1 MKKAAFYLVMAL
13 FSTALVAVEASKL
26 RIDCTDEDTMQKT
39 IMNIMMNLDDSM
51 QKQFAAALAT
61 IGVAGMQNPDLT
73 EPARIKNM
81 LDGKNADEVI
91 ALSRR
96 MAPNIRSNT
105 RIIDGSSK
113 ESFSRTMGE
122 IMVSLDVEKQSK
134 FSEAIALLMYESQK
148 KGETHLDL
156 AKRLDGKNADEVIAL
171 AFNKGV
177 PIPKNYEEIRV
188 FELSAVSKSEAEKI
202 HGGKIDDNPAIPAEE
217 APKKAN
223 LLLPR
228 RSCLPRIYRFSF
240 NMLYFK

>member
-1 MKKAAFYLVMAL
+1 MAL

-177 PIPKNYEEIRV
+177 PIPKNYEEIRE

-202 HGGKIDDNPAIPAEE
+202 HGGKIDDNPAIPAEKT
-217 APKKAN
+217 PKKSEPSFAPSLVPSQN
-223 LLLPR
+223 L
-228 RSCLPRIYRFSF
+228 
-240 NMLYFK
+240 

>member
-1 MKKAAFYLVMAL
+1 MAL

-96 MAPNIRSNT
+96 MAPNIR
-105 RIIDGSSK
+105 
-113 ESFSRTMGE
+113 
-122 IMVSLDVEKQSK
+122 
-134 FSEAIALLMYESQK
+134 
-148 KGETHLDL
+148 
-156 AKRLDGKNADEVIAL
+156 
-171 AFNKGV
+171 
-177 PIPKNYEEIRV
+177 
-188 FELSAVSKSEAEKI
+188 
-202 HGGKIDDNPAIPAEE
+202 
-217 APKKAN
+217 
-223 LLLPR
+223 
-228 RSCLPRIYRFSF
+228 
-240 NMLYFK
+240 

>member
-1 MKKAAFYLVMAL
+1 MAL

-177 PIPKNYEEIRV
+177 PIPKNYEEIRE

-202 HGGKIDDNPAIPAEE
+202 HCGKIDDNPAIPAEK
-217 APKKAN
+217 APKKSEPSFAPSLVPSQN
-223 LLLPR
+223 L
-228 RSCLPRIYRFSF
+228 
-240 NMLYFK
+240 

>member
-1 MKKAAFYLVMAL
+1 MAL
-13 FSTALVAVEASKL
+13 FSTALVAVEASRL

-177 PIPKNYEEIRV
+177 PIPKNYEEIRE

-202 HGGKIDDNPAIPAEE
+202 HGGKIDDNPAIPAEK
-217 APKKAN
+217 APKKSEPSFAPSLVPSQN
-223 LLLPR
+223 L
-228 RSCLPRIYRFSF
+228 
-240 NMLYFK
+240 

>member
-1 MKKAAFYLVMAL
+1 MAL

-39 IMNIMMNLDDSM
+39 IMNIMMNLDDAM

-105 RIIDGSSK
+105 RIIYGYSK

-177 PIPKNYEEIRV
+177 PIPKNYEEIRE

-202 HGGKIDDNPAIPAEE
+202 HGGKIDDNPAIPAEK
-217 APKKAN
+217 APKKSEPSFAPSLVPSQN
-223 LLLPR
+223 L
-228 RSCLPRIYRFSF
+228 
-240 NMLYFK
+240 

>member
-1 MKKAAFYLVMAL
+1 MKKAAFYLIMAL

-91 ALSRR
+91 AL
-96 MAPNIRSNT
+96 
-105 RIIDGSSK
+105 
-113 ESFSRTMGE
+113 
-122 IMVSLDVEKQSK
+122 
-134 FSEAIALLMYESQK
+134 
-148 KGETHLDL
+148 
-156 AKRLDGKNADEVIAL
+156 

-177 PIPKNYEEIRV
+177 PIPKNYEEIRE

-202 HGGKIDDNPAIPAEE
+202 HGGKIDDNPAIPAEK
-217 APKKAN
+217 APKKSEPSFAPSLVPSQN
-223 LLLPR
+223 L
-228 RSCLPRIYRFSF
+228 
-240 NMLYFK
+240 

>member
-1 MKKAAFYLVMAL
+1 MCNMRNRFMKKAAIYLVIAL
-13 FSTALVAVEASKL
+13 ASGLLNAVEASKL

-51 QKQFAAALAT
+51 QKQFASALAT

-73 EPARIKNM
+73 EPAKIRKM

-122 IMVSLDVEKQSK
+122 IMVALDVEKQSK
-134 FSEAIALLMYESQK
+134 FSAAIALLMYESQK
-148 KGETHLDL
+148 KGETHLEL

-177 PIPKNYEEIRV
+177 PLPKNYEEIRE
-188 FELSAVSKSEAEKI
+188 FELSTVSHSEAEKI
-202 HGGKIDDNPAIPAEE
+202 HGGKIDESPPASAQKKPSNPEPSF
-217 APKKAN
+217 APSLVPSQN
-223 LLLPR
+223 L
-228 RSCLPRIYRFSF
+228 
-240 NMLYFK
+240 

>member
-1 MKKAAFYLVMAL
+1 MAL

-177 PIPKNYEEIRV
+177 PIPKNYEEIRE

-202 HGGKIDDNPAIPAEE
+202 HGGKIDDNHAIPAEK
-217 APKKAN
+217 APKKSEPSFAPSLVPSQN
-223 LLLPR
+223 L
-228 RSCLPRIYRFSF
+228 
-240 NMLYFK
+240 

>member
-1 MKKAAFYLVMAL
+1 MKKAAFYLIMAL

-39 IMNIMMNLDDSM
+39 IMNIMMKLDDSM

-177 PIPKNYEEIRV
+177 PIPKNYEEIRE

-202 HGGKIDDNPAIPAEE
+202 HGGKIDDNPAIPAEK
-217 APKKAN
+217 APKKSEPSFAPSLVPSQN
-223 LLLPR
+223 L
-228 RSCLPRIYRFSF
+228 
-240 NMLYFK
+240 

>member
-1 MKKAAFYLVMAL
+1 MKKAAFYLIMAL

-122 IMVSLDVEKQSK
+122 IMMSLDVEKQSK

-177 PIPKNYEEIRV
+177 PIPKNYEEIRE

-202 HGGKIDDNPAIPAEE
+202 HGGKIDDNPAIPAEK
-217 APKKAN
+217 APKKSEPSFAPSLVPSQN
-223 LLLPR
+223 L
-228 RSCLPRIYRFSF
+228 
-240 NMLYFK
+240 

>member
-1 MKKAAFYLVMAL
+1 MAL

-177 PIPKNYEEIRV
+177 PIPKNYEEIKE

-202 HGGKIDDNPAIPAEE
+202 HGGKIDDNPAIPAEK
-217 APKKAN
+217 APKKSEPSFAPSLVPSQN
-223 LLLPR
+223 L
-228 RSCLPRIYRFSF
+228 
-240 NMLYFK
+240 

>member
-1 MKKAAFYLVMAL
+1 MAL

-156 AKRLDGKNADEVIAL
+156 AKRLYGKNADEVIAL

-177 PIPKNYEEIRV
+177 PIPKNYEEIRE

-202 HGGKIDDNPAIPAEE
+202 HGGKIDDNPAIPAEK
-217 APKKAN
+217 APKKSEPSFAPSLVPSQN
-223 LLLPR
+223 L
-228 RSCLPRIYRFSF
+228 
-240 NMLYFK
+240 

>member
-1 MKKAAFYLVMAL
+1 MAL

-91 ALSRR
+91 ALSRS
-96 MAPNIRSNT
+96 MAPNIRANT

-177 PIPKNYEEIRV
+177 PIPKNYEEIRE

-202 HGGKIDDNPAIPAEE
+202 HGGKIDDNPAIPAEK
-217 APKKAN
+217 APKKSEPSFAPSLVPSQN
-223 LLLPR
+223 L
-228 RSCLPRIYRFSF
+228 
-240 NMLYFK
+240 

>member
-1 MKKAAFYLVMAL
+1 MKKAAFYLIMAL

-113 ESFSRTMGE
+113 ESFSLTMGE

-177 PIPKNYEEIRV
+177 PIPKNYEEIRE

-202 HGGKIDDNPAIPAEE
+202 HGGKIDDNPAIPAEK
-217 APKKAN
+217 APKKSEPSFAPSLVPSQN
-223 LLLPR
+223 L
-228 RSCLPRIYRFSF
+228 
-240 NMLYFK
+240 

>member
-1 MKKAAFYLVMAL
+1 MKKAAFYLIMAL

-177 PIPKNYEEIRV
+177 PIPKNYEEIRE

-202 HGGKIDDNPAIPAEE
+202 HGGKIDDNSAIPAEK
-217 APKKAN
+217 APKKSEPSFAPSLVPSQN
-223 LLLPR
+223 L
-228 RSCLPRIYRFSF
+228 
-240 NMLYFK
+240 

>member
-1 MKKAAFYLVMAL
+1 MAL

-156 AKRLDGKNADEVIAL
+156 AKRLDGKNADDVIAL

-177 PIPKNYEEIRV
+177 PIPKNYEEIRE

-202 HGGKIDDNPAIPAEE
+202 HGGKIDDNPAIPAEK
-217 APKKAN
+217 APKKSEPSFAPSLVPSQN
-223 LLLPR
+223 L
-228 RSCLPRIYRFSF
+228 
-240 NMLYFK
+240 

>member
-1 MKKAAFYLVMAL
+1 MAL

-134 FSEAIALLMYESQK
+134 FSDAIALLMYESQK

-177 PIPKNYEEIRV
+177 PIPKNYEEIRE

-202 HGGKIDDNPAIPAEE
+202 HGGKIDDNPAIPAEK
-217 APKKAN
+217 APKKSEPSFAPSLVPSQN
-223 LLLPR
+223 L
-228 RSCLPRIYRFSF
+228 
-240 NMLYFK
+240 

>member
-1 MKKAAFYLVMAL
+1 MCNMRNRFMKKAAIYLVIAL
-13 FSTALVAVEASKL
+13 ASGLLNAVEASKL

-51 QKQFAAALAT
+51 QKQFASALAT

-73 EPARIKNM
+73 EPAKIRKM

-122 IMVSLDVEKQSK
+122 IMVALDVEKQSK

-148 KGETHLDL
+148 KGETHLEL

-177 PIPKNYEEIRV
+177 PLPKNYEEIRE
-188 FELSAVSKSEAEKI
+188 FELSTVSHSEAEKI
-202 HGGKIDDNPAIPAEE
+202 HGGKIDESPPASAQKKPSNPEPSF
-217 APKKAN
+217 APSLVPSQN
-223 LLLPR
+223 L
-228 RSCLPRIYRFSF
+228 
-240 NMLYFK
+240 

>member
-1 MKKAAFYLVMAL
+1 MAL

-105 RIIDGSSK
+105 RIIDGSSI

-177 PIPKNYEEIRV
+177 PIPKNYEEIKE

-202 HGGKIDDNPAIPAEE
+202 HGGKIDDNPAIPAEK
-217 APKKAN
+217 APKKSEPSFAPSLVPSQN
-223 LLLPR
+223 L
-228 RSCLPRIYRFSF
+228 
-240 NMLYFK
+240 

>member
-1 MKKAAFYLVMAL
+1 MAL

-177 PIPKNYEEIRV
+177 PIPKNYEEIRE

-202 HGGKIDDNPAIPAEE
+202 HGGKIDDNPAIPAEK
-217 APKKAN
+217 APKKSEPSFAPSLVHSQN
-223 LLLPR
+223 L
-228 RSCLPRIYRFSF
+228 
-240 NMLYFK
+240 

>member
-177 PIPKNYEEIRV
+177 PIPKNYEEIRE

-202 HGGKIDDNPAIPAEE
+202 HGGKIDDNPAIPAEK
-217 APKKAN
+217 APKKSEPSFAPSLVPSQN
-223 LLLPR
+223 L
-228 RSCLPRIYRFSF
+228 
-240 NMLYFK
+240 

>member
-1 MKKAAFYLVMAL
+1 MAL

-39 IMNIMMNLDDSM
+39 IMNIMMKLDDSM

-177 PIPKNYEEIRV
+177 PIPKNYEEIRE

-202 HGGKIDDNPAIPAEE
+202 HGGKIDDNPAIPAEK
-217 APKKAN
+217 APKKSEPSFAPSLVPSQN
-223 LLLPR
+223 L
-228 RSCLPRIYRFSF
+228 
-240 NMLYFK
+240 

>member
-1 MKKAAFYLVMAL
+1 MAL

-177 PIPKNYEEIRV
+177 PIPKNYEEIRE

-202 HGGKIDDNPAIPAEE
+202 HGGKIDDNPAIPAEK
-217 APKKAN
+217 APKKNEPSFAPSLVPSQN
-223 LLLPR
+223 L
-228 RSCLPRIYRFSF
+228 
-240 NMLYFK
+240 

>member
-1 MKKAAFYLVMAL
+1 MAL

-177 PIPKNYEEIRV
+177 PIPKNYEEIRE
-188 FELSAVSKSEAEKI
+188 FKLSAVSKSEAEKI
-202 HGGKIDDNPAIPAEE
+202 HGGKIDDNPAIPAEK
-217 APKKAN
+217 APKKSEPSFAPSLVPSQN
-223 LLLPR
+223 L
-228 RSCLPRIYRFSF
+228 
-240 NMLYFK
+240 

>member
-1 MKKAAFYLVMAL
+1 MAL

-81 LDGKNADEVI
+81 LNGKNADEVI

-177 PIPKNYEEIRV
+177 PIPKNYEEIRE

-202 HGGKIDDNPAIPAEE
+202 HGGKIDDNPAIPAEK
-217 APKKAN
+217 APKKSEPSFAPSLVPSQN
-223 LLLPR
+223 L
-228 RSCLPRIYRFSF
+228 
-240 NMLYFK
+240 

>member
-1 MKKAAFYLVMAL
+1 MAL

-177 PIPKNYEEIRV
+177 PIPKNDEEIRE

-202 HGGKIDDNPAIPAEE
+202 HGGKIDDNPAIPAEK
-217 APKKAN
+217 APKKSEPSFAPSLVPSQN
-223 LLLPR
+223 L
-228 RSCLPRIYRFSF
+228 
-240 NMLYFK
+240 

>member
-1 MKKAAFYLVMAL
+1 MAL

-156 AKRLDGKNADEVIAL
+156 AKRLDGMNADEVIAL

-177 PIPKNYEEIRV
+177 PIPKNYEEIRE

-202 HGGKIDDNPAIPAEE
+202 HGGKIDDNPAIPAEK
-217 APKKAN
+217 APKKSEPSFAPSLVPSQN
-223 LLLPR
+223 L
-228 RSCLPRIYRFSF
+228 
-240 NMLYFK
+240 

>member
-1 MKKAAFYLVMAL
+1 MAL
-13 FSTALVAVEASKL
+13 FSTALFAVEASKL

-177 PIPKNYEEIRV
+177 PIPKNYEEIRE

-202 HGGKIDDNPAIPAEE
+202 HGGKIDDNPAIPAEK
-217 APKKAN
+217 APKKSEPSFAPSLVPSQN
-223 LLLPR
+223 L
-228 RSCLPRIYRFSF
+228 
-240 NMLYFK
+240 

>member
-1 MKKAAFYLVMAL
+1 MAL

-171 AFNKGV
+171 AFNKGG
-177 PIPKNYEEIRV
+177 PIPKNYEEIRE

-202 HGGKIDDNPAIPAEE
+202 HGGKIDDNPAIPAEK
-217 APKKAN
+217 APKKSEPSFVPSLVPSQN
-223 LLLPR
+223 L
-228 RSCLPRIYRFSF
+228 
-240 NMLYFK
+240 

>member
-1 MKKAAFYLVMAL
+1 MAL

-177 PIPKNYEEIRV
+177 PIPKNYEEIRE
-188 FELSAVSKSEAEKI
+188 FEFSAVSKSEAEKI
-202 HGGKIDDNPAIPAEE
+202 HGGKIDDNPAIPAEK
-217 APKKAN
+217 APKKSEPSFAPSLVPSQN
-223 LLLPR
+223 L
-228 RSCLPRIYRFSF
+228 
-240 NMLYFK
+240 

>member
-1 MKKAAFYLVMAL
+1 MAL

-177 PIPKNYEEIRV
+177 PIPKNYEEIRE
-188 FELSAVSKSEAEKI
+188 FELSAVSKSDAEKI
-202 HGGKIDDNPAIPAEE
+202 HGGKIDDNPAIPAEK
-217 APKKAN
+217 APKKSEPSFAPSLVPSQN
-223 LLLPR
+223 L
-228 RSCLPRIYRFSF
+228 
-240 NMLYFK
+240 

>member
-1 MKKAAFYLVMAL
+1 MAL

-177 PIPKNYEEIRV
+177 PIPKNYEEIRG
-188 FELSAVSKSEAEKI
+188 FELSADSKSEADKI
-202 HGGKIDDNPAIPAEE
+202 HGGKIDDNPAIPAEK
-217 APKKAN
+217 APKKSEPSFAPSLVPSQN
-223 LLLPR
+223 L
-228 RSCLPRIYRFSF
+228 
-240 NMLYFK
+240 

>member
-1 MKKAAFYLVMAL
+1 MAL

-113 ESFSRTMGE
+113 ESFSRPKGE

-177 PIPKNYEEIRV
+177 PIPKNYEEIRE
-188 FELSAVSKSEAEKI
+188 FELTAVSKSEAEKI
-202 HGGKIDDNPAIPAEE
+202 HGGKIDDNPAIPAEK
-217 APKKAN
+217 APKKSEPSFAPSLVPSQN
-223 LLLPR
+223 L
-228 RSCLPRIYRFSF
+228 
-240 NMLYFK
+240 

>member
-1 MKKAAFYLVMAL
+1 MKKAAFYLIMAL

-134 FSEAIALLMYESQK
+134 FSEAIALLMYEYQK

-177 PIPKNYEEIRV
+177 PIPKNYEEIRE

-202 HGGKIDDNPAIPAEE
+202 HGGKIDDNPAIPAEK
-217 APKKAN
+217 APKKSEPSFAPSLVPSQN
-223 LLLPR
+223 L
-228 RSCLPRIYRFSF
+228 
-240 NMLYFK
+240 

>member
-1 MKKAAFYLVMAL
+1 
-13 FSTALVAVEASKL
+13 
-26 RIDCTDEDTMQKT
+26 
-39 IMNIMMNLDDSM
+39 MNIMMNLDDSM

-177 PIPKNYEEIRV
+177 PIPKNYEEIRE

-202 HGGKIDDNPAIPAEE
+202 HGGKIDDNPAIPAEK
-217 APKKAN
+217 APKKSEPSFAPSLVPSQN
-223 LLLPR
+223 L
-228 RSCLPRIYRFSF
+228 
-240 NMLYFK
+240 

>member
-1 MKKAAFYLVMAL
+1 MAL

-73 EPARIKNM
+73 EPVRIKNM

-177 PIPKNYEEIRV
+177 PIPKNYEEIRE

-202 HGGKIDDNPAIPAEE
+202 HGGKIDDNPAIPAEK
-217 APKKAN
+217 APKKSEPSFAPSLVPSQN
-223 LLLPR
+223 L
-228 RSCLPRIYRFSF
+228 
-240 NMLYFK
+240 

>member
-1 MKKAAFYLVMAL
+1 MAL

-122 IMVSLDVEKQSK
+122 IMVALDVEKQSK

-148 KGETHLDL
+148 KGETHLEL

-177 PIPKNYEEIRV
+177 PLPKNYEEIRE

-202 HGGKIDDNPAIPAEE
+202 HGGKIDDNPAIPAEK
-217 APKKAN
+217 APQKSEPSFAPSLVPSQN
-223 LLLPR
+223 L
-228 RSCLPRIYRFSF
+228 
-240 NMLYFK
+240 

>member
-1 MKKAAFYLVMAL
+1 MAL

-171 AFNKGV
+171 GFTKGV
-177 PIPKNYEEIRV
+177 PIPKIYEEIRE

-202 HGGKIDDNPAIPAEE
+202 HGGKIDDNPAIPAEK
-217 APKKAN
+217 APKKSEPSFAPSLVPSQN
-223 LLLPR
+223 L
-228 RSCLPRIYRFSF
+228 
-240 NMLYFK
+240 